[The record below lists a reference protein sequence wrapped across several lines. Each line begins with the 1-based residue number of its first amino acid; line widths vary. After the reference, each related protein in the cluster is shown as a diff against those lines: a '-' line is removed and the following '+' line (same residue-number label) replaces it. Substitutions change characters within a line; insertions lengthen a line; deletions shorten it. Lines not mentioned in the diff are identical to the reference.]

1 MFPLF
6 FFTCPAFVFYGKTLV
21 FFFFLC
27 GSRGFSPKKKGAPT
41 EHKIGL
47 ASEKKKSMDLH
58 TLEYENATIVVLCTY
73 QRGPVYSSRV
83 FGSWQ
88 LGTAQ
93 LLRFFWGTS
102 RSGTAKEGKK
112 KYGRYVN
119 NRLDNCVNG
128 LHKFGGKKNGKE
140 RKITEKKYIF
150 LPLEPS
156 ANFISF
162 IHSNRVF
169 GQYFFSEGK
178 CHL

>member
-1 MFPLF
+1 
-6 FFTCPAFVFYGKTLV
+6 
-21 FFFFLC
+21 
-27 GSRGFSPKKKGAPT
+27 
-41 EHKIGL
+41 
-47 ASEKKKSMDLH
+47 MDLH

-73 QRGPVYSSRV
+73 HRGPVYSSRV

-162 IHSNRVF
+162 IHSKRVF

-178 CHL
+178 CHLWGFTALGTWNISIQFCFRIQLIVGEFENFIATFQ

>member
-6 FFTCPAFVFYGKTLV
+6 FFYVSSFRFLRKNACI
-21 FFFFLC
+21 FFCAEAGDFLQ
-27 GSRGFSPKKKGAPT
+27 KKKGAPT

-140 RKITEKKYIF
+140 RKITEKKKYF
-150 LPLEPS
+150 PS
-156 ANFISF
+156 AGTICQFHFFYSF
-162 IHSNRVF
+162 KQSLRSI
-169 GQYFFSEGK
+169 FFSEGK